1 MKVSVIM
8 PVYNSE
14 DTVSDAIESILQQNF
29 KNFEF
34 IIINDGSTDATAAI
48 LNEYKHRDGRIV
60 IVNQPR
66 MGIIYS
72 LNQGLRIAQG
82 EYIIRQDSDDISLPD
97 RIEKQI
103 GYIEQNNL
111 DIVSSFAFLINK
123 KGAVLKIIRCSLS
136 HSDIVHKLEIYNCIL
151 HPTVMFRKCS
161 ILSIDGY
168 DPNHELVE
176 DYALYLKAILKGLK
190 FGAVPEPL
198 VKIRFHLNS
207 LTVKYRRKQLFG
219 AISAQTWYFSRKDK
233 LRLRYVFYIM
243 PHICGILIPS
253 YLRNIRILWR
263 NRKTQ

>member
-14 DTVSDAIESILQQNF
+14 DTVRDAIDSILQQNF
-29 KNFEF
+29 RNFEF
-34 IIINDGSTDATAAI
+34 IIINDGSTDATVGI
-48 LNEYKHRDGRIV
+48 LNEYKHRDDRIV

-82 EYIIRQDSDDISLPD
+82 EYIIRQDSDDVSLPD

-103 GYIEQNNL
+103 EYIEQNNL

-123 KGAVLKIIRCSLS
+123 KGAVLKIMRCPLS
-136 HSDIVHKLEIYNCIL
+136 HNDIVYKLEIYNCIL
-151 HPTVMFRKCS
+151 HPTVMFRKRS
-161 ILSIDGY
+161 ILSIGGY
-168 DPNHELVE
+168 DQNHELVE
-176 DYALYLKAILKGLK
+176 DYALYLKAILKGLR
-190 FGAVPEPL
+190 FGAVSKPL
-198 VKIRFHLNS
+198 VKIRFHINS

-233 LRLRYVFYIM
+233 FKPKYVFYMM
-243 PHICGILIPS
+243 PHICGILVPS
-253 YLRNIRILWR
+253 YLRNIRMLLR
-263 NRKTQ
+263 NRKT